1 MTNGLLQSLRK
12 HSYDVALRFKQSNTF
27 TEASRWCLEMTFPF
41 RAARHVMTIVLNMTE
56 TRDHLLNMTET
67 RDHLLNITEMRD
79 RLFFHKYHSSLLL
92 FKRQIKLLNFSKFLK
107 GL

>member
-56 TRDHLLNMTET
+56 TRDHLLN
-67 RDHLLNITEMRD
+67 ITEMRD